1 MKKHALLFSASLLAS
16 ALIVPLGSSVNLAQA
31 ASDKAAP
38 DNTAPDNT
46 AQNQRDRDH
55 QTLTP
60 IDQSNKP
67 ADLETT
73 RNIRRAIV
81 KDDQLSTEA
90 KNVKIITVDGNV
102 TLRGPVKTD
111 QEKAAIVAKAA
122 QVAGDTNVHNEL
134 QVAGE

>member
-1 MKKHALLFSASLLAS
+1 MKKHALLFSASLFAS
-16 ALIVPLGSSVNLAQA
+16 ALIVPLGSSLACAQA
-31 ASDKAAP
+31 ASDKAAV
-38 DNTAPDNT
+38 DNS

-67 ADLETT
+67 ADLDTT
-73 RNIRRAIV
+73 RNIRRALV

-90 KNVKIITVDGNV
+90 KNVKIITVDGAV

-111 QEKAAIVAKAA
+111 QEKAAIMAKAA
-122 QVAGDTNVHNEL
+122 QVAGDAKINNEL

>member
-16 ALIVPLGSSVNLAQA
+16 VLIAPLGSSLALAQA
-31 ASDKAAP
+31 ASDKAA
-38 DNTAPDNT
+38 ADNT

-73 RNIRRAIV
+73 RNIRRALV

-111 QEKAAIVAKAA
+111 QEKAAILAKAA
-122 QVAGDTNVHNEL
+122 QVAGDSNIHNEL

>member
-1 MKKHALLFSASLLAS
+1 MKKHALLFSVSLLAGT
-16 ALIVPLGSSVNLAQA
+16 LIVPLGSSLAFAQA
-31 ASDKAAP
+31 APDKAV
-38 DNTAPDNT
+38 DNS

-73 RNIRRAIV
+73 RNIRQALV

-90 KNVKIITVDGNV
+90 KNVKIITVDGAV

-111 QEKAAIVAKAA
+111 QEKAAIMAKAA